1 MATATEQLNTDRILI
16 TGGAGFIGSHIA
28 DAFNENADI
37 TVYDNFQSGTYQY
50 VPDYAEIIE
59 ADIRNEKRLKEAVAD
74 ADTVFHQAAQVSV
87 QQSVKN
93 PTESHQINL
102 DPLLTILDS
111 ARGTDT
117 RIVFASSAAI
127 YGNPEYTPIDESH
140 PKKPTSPYGLEKLSA
155 DHYCRLYYNHY
166 GVEAVALRYFNVYGP
181 RQQAGNYSGVISV
194 FREQALNEEP
204 ITIEGDGTQTRDF
217 VHVDDIVQANLRAA
231 TKDDAPGKAFN
242 IGSGTQITINEL
254 AEVIKQT
261 SNSDSEI
268 IHVDAREG
276 DIDQSM
282 ADISRS
288 SDLLT
293 YSPNNDIINGL
304 SRYL

>member
-111 ARGTDT
+111 VRGTDT

-140 PKKPTSPYGLEKLSA
+140 PKNPTSPYGLEKLSA
-155 DHYCRLYYNHY
+155 DHYCRLYYNRY
-166 GVEAVALRYFNVYGP
+166 DVEAVALRYFNVYGP
-181 RQQAGNYSGVISV
+181 RQQAGHYSGVISV

-282 ADISRS
+282 ADISRA
-288 SDLLT
+288 SDSLS
-293 YSPNNDIINGL
+293 YSPNNDILGGL
-304 SRYL
+304 SSYL